1 MSTNQIR
8 TILFQNLAPFL
19 DDKDVMIEINNFIL
33 KLNER
38 RNGTAD
44 MSKCYSKKE
53 MIALATRRAD
63 ELKNGQVAGIENQE
77 VFKQIR
83 NIL

>member
-19 DDKDVMIEINNFIL
+19 DDKDVMMEINDFIESL
-33 KLNER
+33 KKQ
-38 RNGTAD
+38 RNDAVD
-44 MSKCYSKKE
+44 LPNCYSKKE

-63 ELKNGQVAGIENQE
+63 ELKNGEITGIDNQE
-77 VFKQIR
+77 VFRQIR